1 MAILHTFD
9 YTFDVVDA
17 PGVYTQLTGRR
28 REARSPGGGQFL
40 GHAPLLTWAEYQPE
54 PWKLYARITLIA
66 SSPQN
71 ATFESASFSVDRG
84 LVRMLRPGDVLHVSR
99 TPCAGMGLSIL
110 RSSHLVAAAGAI
122 TSVPLGVDVFV
133 RHPWDLIREAERI
146 FRTRDTEYHVRESP
160 IELWVDGVTSIM
172 HAGRPRIGPYDIL
185 IRHGFVAGTPGTDE
199 CVSIERCGVCP
210 DTAAHTSA
218 QLLEEHGLEIRH

>member
-1 MAILHTFD
+1 VAD
-9 YTFDVVDA
+9 P
-17 PGVYTQLTGRR
+17 PGVGEQLTGRL
-28 REARSPGGGQFL
+28 REPLSSGDSRFVDY
-40 GHAPLLTWAEYQPE
+40 APLLTWAECQPE

-66 SSPQN
+66 SGRQN
-71 ATFESASFSVDRG
+71 ATFESASFTVERG
-84 LVRMLRPGDVLHVSR
+84 LLRVLRPGDQLHVSR
-99 TPCAGMGLSIL
+99 TPCAGLGLSIL
-110 RSSHLVAAAGAI
+110 RSDHLVAAAGAI
-122 TSVPLGVDVFV
+122 TSVPLGVDVSV

-160 IELWVDGVTSIM
+160 IELWVDGVTRIM

-218 QLLEEHGLEIRH
+218 QLLEEHGLKIRH